1 MATRNTNRDTSNAE
15 SEITNGTGALA
26 DLARQQMATSATT
39 ACAMLRALETFQQPQ
54 QHMIQ
59 RAALLQE
66 QTAERL
72 RSAVSPIELVAIH
85 STVMMSGMSELAQYA
100 QEMMLAS
107 IKAQSEFLKPAQQQ
121 QQNASQGVGMGGA
134 AGPLFQ
140 AWQSVFT
147 APMQGMGGSAGTG
160 RHH

>member
-1 MATRNTNRDTSNAE
+1 MATRNTNSRDSMSAE
-15 SEITNGTGALA
+15 TEIANGTGALA
-26 DLARQQMATSATT
+26 DLARQQMATTATT
-39 ACAMLRALETFQQPQ
+39 ACALLRAMETFHQPQ

-59 RAALLQE
+59 RAAMLQE

-72 RSAVSPIELVAIH
+72 RNAVSPIELVAIH
-85 STVMMSGMSELAQYA
+85 STVMMSSMSEMAQFA

-107 IKAQSEFLKPAQQQ
+107 IKAQSEFLKPSQQQ
-121 QQNASQGVGMGGA
+121 QQSMASQGAGA

-147 APMQGMGGSAGTG
+147 APMQGMQGAGAP

>member
-1 MATRNTNRDTSNAE
+1 MATRNTGRDSMSAE
-15 SEITNGTGALA
+15 TEIANGTGALA
-26 DLARQQMATSATT
+26 DLARQQMATTATT
-39 ACAMLRALETFQQPQ
+39 ACALLRAMETFHQPQ

-59 RAALLQE
+59 RAAMLQE

-72 RSAVSPIELVAIH
+72 RNAVSPIELVAIH
-85 STVMMSGMSELAQYA
+85 STVVMSGLSEMAQYA

-107 IKAQSEFLKPAQQQ
+107 IKAQSEFLKPSQQ
-121 QQNASQGVGMGGA
+121 QQNAASQGAGA

-147 APMQGMGGSAGTG
+147 APMQGMPGAGAP

>member
-1 MATRNTNRDTSNAE
+1 MATRNTGRDTMSAE
-15 SEITNGTGALA
+15 TEIANGTGALA
-26 DLARQQMATSATT
+26 DLARQQMATTATT
-39 ACAMLRALETFQQPQ
+39 ACAMLRALETFHQPQ

-59 RAALLQE
+59 RAAMLQE

-72 RSAVSPIELVAIH
+72 RNAVSPIELVAIH
-85 STVMMSGMSELAQYA
+85 SAVMMSGLSEVAQFA

-107 IKAQSEFLKPAQQQ
+107 IKAQSEFLRPSQQQ
-121 QQNASQGVGMGGA
+121 HAVNQSAGGA
-134 AGPLFQ
+134 AAPLFQ

-147 APMQGMGGSAGTG
+147 APMQGMQGAGAP